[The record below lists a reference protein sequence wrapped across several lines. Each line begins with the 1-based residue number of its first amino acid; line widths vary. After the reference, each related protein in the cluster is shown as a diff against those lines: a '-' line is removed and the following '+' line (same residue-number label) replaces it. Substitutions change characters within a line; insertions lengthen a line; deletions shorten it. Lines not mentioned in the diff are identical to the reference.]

1 MSKTKSAY
9 AIPGAIAL
17 LFILA
22 GCESFEDSQEIA
34 EDSQEITEDSQ
45 EMTEDS
51 PEMTIEG
58 ASQVHTPL
66 TMRWADEL
74 AQSYIVVPNRSDST
88 VALVAND
95 GTNEVLRTIGEAE
108 LGFRIEPIYASHLWR
123 QRLVA
128 VSDRLTSHILL
139 FDDATFTYLG
149 RIPASQGLFHTWPS
163 GDSRQLF
170 LTADVDN
177 HIDVFRIRRRK
188 NHIFYRH
195 RVYDVNALVP
205 NGTPHDL
212 IADFRHFYVGVRI
225 AEESRGVLLKVNNR
239 TLRTVGTLDF
249 SFDVHVGLPI
259 RSPFL
264 LVAESVDHKL
274 NLIDRRRFEVVS
286 TLEGVTGAHGLWWDT
301 FASRIF
307 VSDFNSTGPAG
318 VFDIRRTPGDLQME
332 VANVIDLPDT
342 KAHNMT
348 ADFDLGQLYVTHSGP
363 GNDGNL
369 NTNVSVIDITGDT
382 PNYSRSVNTGLNPL
396 GIALIQR

>member
-1 MSKTKSAY
+1 MGKTKLART
-9 AIPGAIAL
+9 IPATIAL
-17 LFILA
+17 LFILGA
-22 GCESFEDSQEIA
+22 CEEPQETS
-34 EDSQEITEDSQ
+34 EESPGMTEESQEITEESQ
-45 EMTEDS
+45 EMF
-51 PEMTIEG
+51 IEG
-58 ASQVHTPL
+58 ASQVDAPL

-88 VALVAND
+88 VAIVAND

-177 HIDVFRIRRRK
+177 HIDVFRIRRRR
-188 NHIFYRH
+188 NRVFYRH
-195 RVYDVNALVP
+195 RIYDVNALVP

-212 IADFRHFYVGVRI
+212 IADFRHFYIGVRI

-239 TLRTVGTLDF
+239 TLETVGSLDF

-259 RSPFL
+259 HSPFL

-274 NLIDRRRFEVVS
+274 NLIHRRRFEVVS
-286 TLEGVTGAHGLWWDT
+286 TLEGVTGAHGLWWAPSPRASLSRTSTRLAQRGSST
-301 FASRIF
+301 FA
-307 VSDFNSTGPAG
+307 
-318 VFDIRRTPGDLQME
+318 
-332 VANVIDLPDT
+332 
-342 KAHNMT
+342 AH
-348 ADFDLGQLYVTHSGP
+348 
-363 GNDGNL
+363 
-369 NTNVSVIDITGDT
+369 
-382 PNYSRSVNTGLNPL
+382 L
-396 GIALIQR
+396 GICEWKSQMLSTCPTPKPTT